1 MKEWL
6 EDYQVG
12 DVIRSPYIRIN
23 PDDVRTYA
31 RYTHDMRP
39 FLLASVDD
47 DVAERFVPPL
57 YLLAVGMCLLQQAP
71 ERSWLPSRLVAF
83 LKFDGIQ
90 FPAAANVGDLIYS
103 TARVEALIERGTR
116 GKLVYH
122 HETRNQ
128 DDDVLVSTGYSM
140 LVERRPEE

>member
-1 MKEWL
+1 VKEWL
-6 EDYQVG
+6 DDYQIG
-12 DVIRSPYIRIN
+12 EEIRSPYIRIN

-39 FLLASVDD
+39 FLLKSVDD
-47 DVAERFVPPL
+47 DAAEKFVPPL

-83 LKFDGIQ
+83 LEFAGIQ
-90 FPAAANVGDLIYS
+90 FPAAASVGDLIYS
-103 TARVEALIERGTR
+103 TARVENITERGSR
-116 GKLVYH
+116 GTLFYH

-128 DDDVLVSTGYSM
+128 HDEVLVSTGYSM
-140 LVERRPEE
+140 LVERKPEE